1 MAKPL
6 KKRIKND
13 LIFLFVFYLILFV
26 RLLRREA
33 AFKLFEKLGQ
43 FSYYV
48 ISDVRNKMIAH
59 LTIAFGDQKSAKAIR
74 KMAKETFVNLG
85 RNAVDAIRLP
95 IYSLKDLE
103 KIVVAEG
110 LDGLDRIRAEGRSI
124 ILITGHVG
132 SWEVMAGYIAMKGYP
147 LYVVGARL
155 YDPRLDRLLL
165 KMRKSGGYINIPRG
179 GSTKYLLQILNRP
192 NLLGLLIDQDTDV
205 AGTFVDFFGKSAYTP
220 VGPVILAEKTGAALV
235 PIFIK
240 LDQTYTHRMEIL
252 PEFKMTLTGDKR
264 KDATRNTQGL
274 TKIIEDFIRT
284 VPTQWVWMHERWKT
298 RPEDVEQRQ

>member
-6 KKRIKND
+6 KKRVKND

-26 RLLRREA
+26 RLLPREA

-48 ISDVRNKMIAH
+48 ISDARNKMIAH
-59 LTIAFGDQKSAKAIR
+59 LTLAFGNQKSPAAIR

-85 RNAVDAIRLP
+85 RNAVDALRLP
-95 IYSLKDLE
+95 IYSLADLE
-103 KIVVAEG
+103 KIVAAEG
-110 LDGLDRIRAEGRSI
+110 LDILDQVRRAGRSI
-124 ILITGHVG
+124 ILITGHIG
-132 SWEVMAGYIAMKGYP
+132 SWEVMAGYIAMRGYP

-179 GSTKYLLQILNRP
+179 GSTKFLLHILHRP
-192 NLLGLLIDQDTDV
+192 NLLGLLMDQDTHV
-205 AGTFVDFFGKSAYTP
+205 AGTFVDFFGKPAYTP
-220 VGPVILAEKTGAALV
+220 VGPVILAEKTGAALI
-235 PIFIK
+235 PIFIQ
-240 LDQTYTHRMEIL
+240 LDKTYTHRIKIL
-252 PEFKMTLTGDKR
+252 PEFKMVLTGDKR
-264 KDATRNTQGL
+264 RDVMQNTQGL
-274 TKIIEDFIRT
+274 TKIIEEFIRT

-298 RPEDVEQRQ
+298 RPEDVEQSQ